1 MLVMM
6 MMTTFCEL
14 TKNILQ
20 NSLVKIEE
28 AVQEHKKKILIQSNV
43 KKY

>member
-1 MLVMM
+1 MVLTDM

-20 NSLVKIEE
+20 NNLVKMEQSL
-28 AVQEHKKKILIQSNV
+28 QEHEKN
-43 KKY
+43 Y